1 MQCNISDSQALFKSF
16 FLIILRMVS
25 LDNFCLCSVGQ
36 QAWFCFQF
44 LNFLPKSR
52 LLFLSNYSYIK
63 KSVLQQGTPFQMLD
77 VGATLD
83 LPPSNKIM
91 RFTNDTSQRFCNDL
105 LFSIYCTKLLITD
118 IVKLYQIL
126 QMAILHAVK

>member
-1 MQCNISDSQALFKSF
+1 
-16 FLIILRMVS
+16 
-25 LDNFCLCSVGQ
+25 
-36 QAWFCFQF
+36 
-44 LNFLPKSR
+44 
-52 LLFLSNYSYIK
+52 
-63 KSVLQQGTPFQMLD
+63 MLD

-126 QMAILHAVK
+126 QMAILHTVK